1 MVAANIPVVPIGE
14 ELAGKRPVKAIRFT
28 AAAVFAALG
37 VFTLSG
43 LRL

>member
-1 MVAANIPVVPIGE
+1 VLIGE
-14 ELAGKRPVKAIRFT
+14 KLAGKLPVKAIRFT

>member
-1 MVAANIPVVPIGE
+1 VLIGE
-14 ELAGKRPVKAIRFT
+14 KLAGKLPVKAIRFT
-28 AAAVFAALG
+28 AAALG